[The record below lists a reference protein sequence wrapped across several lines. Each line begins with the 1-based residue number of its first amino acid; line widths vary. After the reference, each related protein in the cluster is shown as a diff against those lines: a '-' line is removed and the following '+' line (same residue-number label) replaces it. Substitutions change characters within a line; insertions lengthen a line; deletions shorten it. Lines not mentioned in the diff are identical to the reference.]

1 MITKRKV
8 TGLLVG
14 TALVLTGGFSTAA
27 FASSEV
33 VCEAATIVTNPG
45 GDGSTK
51 TDGDN
56 DGSVINARIKALEG
70 QGKKVQIRSLSSS
83 AAALS
88 PAAAMNASRQIV
100 TRGFLYSAN
109 CAALEY

>member
-1 MITKRKV
+1 MR
-8 TGLLVG
+8 LFSLV
-14 TALVLTGGFSTAA
+14 LVLTALSATGA

-45 GDGSTK
+45 GDGSTQS
-51 TDGDN
+51 DGDN
-56 DGSVINARIKALEG
+56 DGTKINARIKALEA
-70 QGKKVQIRSLSSS
+70 QGKKVTIKSLSSS

-88 PAAAMNASRQIV
+88 PAAALSDSRQIV
-100 TRGFLYSAN
+100 TKGFLYSAN